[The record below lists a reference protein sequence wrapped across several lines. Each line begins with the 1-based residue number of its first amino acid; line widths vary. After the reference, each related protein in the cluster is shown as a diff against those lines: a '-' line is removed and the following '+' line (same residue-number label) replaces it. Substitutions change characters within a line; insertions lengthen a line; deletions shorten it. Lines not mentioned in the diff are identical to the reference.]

1 VPSRR
6 PLLFTVLV
14 LSVAGTSIALA
25 AEAKAPQSRQGI
37 ARCFKAHRVLV
48 DAGGSFYFPSSV
60 EVRSRQMALSFALI
74 PSEAGLQG
82 MVFLEPNPRAAAA
95 VLRRAISYAVR
106 TGGGNAQIYRR
117 YGEVHGTKVL
127 GWQGGLPTR
136 AARDIAVKCL
146 GPRTS

>member
-6 PLLFTVLV
+6 PLLLTVLV
-14 LSVAGTSIALA
+14 VAVASTSIALA
-25 AEAKAPQSRQGI
+25 ADAPQSRQGV

-48 DAGGSFYFPSSV
+48 DADGSFYFPASV
-60 EVRSRQMALSFALI
+60 EVRSRQMAVSFALI
-74 PSEAGLQG
+74 PSEAGLMG

-117 YGEVHGTKVL
+117 LAEVHGTRVL
-127 GWQGGLPTR
+127 GWQSGRPTR
-136 AARDIAVKCL
+136 AASVIAVKCL